1 MTISLC
7 PVLMNFS
14 MQITHSNQ
22 KWSPVLFVFRQLR
35 HQEYQKMSVFLVIK
49 CTSTAAFFFFQCP
62 RFSACVCGLV
72 DGRAQLSR
80 ANNWRNTLRY
90 LEFKMTSTHHCV
102 LYRNVRN
109 RASFSMYVRKWASL
123 LWEQTA
129 NPELSVMILSFFSSV
144 ELHMNSQGTSF
155 SELNICTCFTSLY
168 FRTLLPPRRLPRS
181 CFLFLW
187 GLKGQRALAE
197 GEKRE
202 RRGDH
207 EPEIY
212 DCVDLPLWGWSLWIH
227 LDFVLW
233 RCCPACAIGYRAL
246 CKDTERHAF

>member
-1 MTISLC
+1 MSRAYELFYANHSLESKMESCALCFQAAETSRISKNVCLSC
-7 PVLMNFS
+7 
-14 MQITHSNQ
+14 
-22 KWSPVLFVFRQLR
+22 
-35 HQEYQKMSVFLVIK
+35 HQMHFYCCI
-49 CTSTAAFFFFQCP
+49 FFFQCP

-109 RASFSMYVRKWASL
+109 KASFSMYVRKWASL

-168 FRTLLPPRRLPRS
+168 FRTLLPPRRLPHS

-233 RCCPACAIGYRAL
+233 RCCPASAIGYRAL